1 MQWTFLFFFRLKKK
15 KKKLAIL
22 KINLELADW
31 KFFFSISKYQSST
44 GTVVYNLSQICLR
57 LPADNFAITS
67 WSRGLTQND
76 DILVHF
82 GNFWQNLNTGL
93 KKVFGIF
100 FNLSKLFTYP
110 RLLTLF
116 QVSTVLG
123 LIKLQK
129 ERLSYKNLFV
139 LTWITRNYV

>member
-1 MQWTFLFFFRLKKK
+1 MDISLFFAIEKKRKQTKNFENKSRARRLK
-15 KKKLAIL
+15 
-22 KINLELADW
+22 NV
-31 KFFFSISKYQSST
+31 FFSISKYQSST
-44 GTVVYNLSQICLR
+44 GTVVYNLSQICL
-57 LPADNFAITS
+57 PADHFAITS
-67 WSRGLTQND
+67 WSGWLTQND
-76 DILVHF
+76 DIRLNF